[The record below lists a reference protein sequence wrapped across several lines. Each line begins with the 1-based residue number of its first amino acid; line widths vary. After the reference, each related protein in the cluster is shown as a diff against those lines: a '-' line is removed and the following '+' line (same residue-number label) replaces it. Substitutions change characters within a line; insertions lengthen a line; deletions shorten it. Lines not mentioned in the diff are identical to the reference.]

1 MKMTKILLLATLLFW
16 TGFLYADDKPIQKH
30 QLPKTSQKFIDQHF
44 QGVEIAYC
52 SKDDDS
58 YEVKFLNGY
67 ELEFTRRGE
76 WKSVDCQNNPIP
88 DAIIP
93 AQISQY
99 IKKNFA
105 QTFIVKIEKD
115 PFGFEVELNNDWD
128 LEFDRNGKLKEI
140 DD

>member
-16 TGFLYADDKPIQKH
+16 TGFLYADDKPIQKQ
-30 QLPKTSQKFIDQHF
+30 QLPKTSQEFINQHF
-44 QGVEIAYC
+44 QGFEIAYC
-52 SKDDDS
+52 TKDDDS
-58 YEVKFLNGY
+58 YEVKFRNGY
-67 ELEFTRRGE
+67 ELEFTKRGDWE
-76 WKSVDCQNNPIP
+76 SVDCKNNPIP

-93 AQISQY
+93 AQISLY

-105 QTFIVKIEKD
+105 QNFIVKIEKD

-128 LEFDRNGKLKEI
+128 LEFDRNGRLKEI